1 MNVLIVTSS
10 AQGEASVSSQ
20 LAARFAEQL
29 RSAHAEAEI
38 VIRDVGREP
47 IPHLTEENV
56 AGIRAEATTEA
67 EIAARDLSDRL
78 LNEVRAADLVVIAS
92 PMYNFGISSTL
103 KSWFDHILRPR
114 NAFRYTEAGPEGLL
128 GDRKVVVIQS
138 RAGAYEPGNP
148 MDSQEPHLRAMLG
161 FAGLTDVAFIRVE
174 GLAFNAEAAIDQAA
188 AELGS
193 LAREELPLAA

>member
-10 AQGEASVSSQ
+10 AQGEASVSSR
-20 LAARFAEQL
+20 LAARFAEQIKAS
-29 RSAHAEAEI
+29 RPGARI
-38 VIRDVGREP
+38 NVRDVGREP

-56 AGIRAEATTEA
+56 AGIRAEAATPA

-78 LNEVRAADLVVIAS
+78 LDEVHSADLLVIAS

-114 NAFRYTEAGPEGLL
+114 IAFRYTEAGPEGLL
-128 GDRKVVVIQS
+128 GGRKVVVIQS
-138 RAGAYEPGNP
+138 RAGVYEPGNP

-161 FAGLTDVAFIRVE
+161 FAGLTDVTFIRAEKIAFDAE
-174 GLAFNAEAAIDQAA
+174 GAIAQAA

-193 LAREELPLAA
+193 LAREDLPLAA